1 MTASGRLETLTWISG
16 QLHKLKANVLE
27 DVRGNQNDASGTP
40 GDGFVAYSLKAANGE
55 PLHDSAMDELDLT
68 IGNIRETTGFMD
80 LAARCEELEWR
91 VRIDRQFYS
100 DHPKPSSI
108 LRVIVDGWG

>member
-16 QLHKLKANVLE
+16 QLHALTAHVVE
-27 DVRGNQNDASGTP
+27 DVMGNKDDASGSP
-40 GDGFVAYSLKAANGE
+40 GGGFVAYSLKATNGE
-55 PLHDSAMDELDLT
+55 PLRDSSIEDLDIT
-68 IGNIRETTGFMD
+68 IGNIQDTAGYLD
-80 LAARCEELEWR
+80 LAGRCEALEWR

-108 LRVIVDGWG
+108 FRVIVDGWA